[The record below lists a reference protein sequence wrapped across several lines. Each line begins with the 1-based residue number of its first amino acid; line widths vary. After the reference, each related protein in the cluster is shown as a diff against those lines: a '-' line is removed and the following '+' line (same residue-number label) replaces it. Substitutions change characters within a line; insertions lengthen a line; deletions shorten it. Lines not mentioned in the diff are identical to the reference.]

1 MGIETMISGHDLF
14 RALTSEEVRRISEYA
29 STRGFKR
36 YDVIYRHDGRVT
48 HVFLNLEGRVDLQLP
63 AQPGGVEVAVGRV
76 GKGELFGV
84 APLLG
89 EDRYTT
95 TAIAAGPAEV
105 LAIEARPLRA
115 VLDENPV
122 AGAQIIRQVA
132 RVYFGR
138 YLDLLRGIQGVASQ
152 LPLAR

>member
-14 RALTSEEVRRISEYA
+14 RALTGEEVRRISEYA
-29 STRGFKR
+29 SSKSFKR
-36 YDVIYRHDGRVT
+36 YDVIYRHDGRVS

-63 AQPGGVEVAVGRV
+63 AEGSGVDVAVGQV

-105 LAIEARPLRA
+105 LAIEARPLKA

-122 AGAQIIRQVA
+122 VAAQVIRQVA

-138 YLDLLRGIQGVASQ
+138 YLELLRGIQEVASR
-152 LPLAR
+152 LPITR